1 MKVETFQ
8 AMGAVPVKDG
18 IVFSME
24 RKNNEEAS
32 LLLYKKGSKEVIQE
46 IPFPATNTIGDIVCV
61 KAEKIASAR
70 YEYNFCIDGKVTLD
84 PYAKVLIGTGKFGE
98 EHPEGH
104 EVRCAMIAGNYD
116 WEDDRK
122 PQIAYED
129 AVMYSFHV
137 RGFTKQRYSGVRHK
151 GTFLG
156 ITEKAEYN
164 VFYFSILTGT
174 VLSVGKFM
182 NICSLFFPA
191 YISTL
196 FLLLSLFRL
205 TFRDILKRFRSQGKN
220 IRYVVLVGSTS
231 NNIEMYHELS
241 DDPSTGYK
249 VNGYFDDKP
258 NPEMPSQCCYLGRP
272 EEVQNYL
279 KKNSYIHYLFCCLP
293 SHRSEIIVPI
303 INYCE
308 NHLVHFYSVPNLH
321 NYLQNRV
328 YFNMMGNVPYLSLRQ
343 DPLSRTENKL
353 LKRTFDIVFS
363 LLFLCTLFPIILI
376 IVTIITKLTMPGP
389 IFFRQKRNGLN
400 DKEFYCY
407 KFRSMKVNAEADT
420 LQATKD
426 DPRKTRW
433 GNIMRKTNIDEL
445 PQFINV
451 LLGDMSVVGPRPHM
465 LKHTEEYSK
474 LINKYMVRHF
484 VKPGITGW
492 SQVTGYRGETKELK
506 DMEGRVIGD
515 IWYIEHWS
523 FWLDIYII
531 YKTVRNAIHGEKN
544 AY

>member
-1 MKVETFQ
+1 
-8 AMGAVPVKDG
+8 
-18 IVFSME
+18 ME
-24 RKNNEEAS
+24 NYTNNMVRYNSIIKACV
-32 LLLYKKGSKEVIQE
+32 LLGELCIYSGLFYIFYLWAIYRGKYTELT
-46 IPFPATNTIGDIVCV
+46 AT
-61 KAEKIASAR
+61 
-70 YEYNFCIDGKVTLD
+70 L
-84 PYAKVLIGTGKFGE
+84 PQVLIIIILCYLICSIQGGVVL
-98 EHPEGH
+98 HL
-104 EVRCAMIAGNYD
+104 
-116 WEDDRK
+116 RK
-122 PQIAYED
+122 IYPYQIIMR
-129 AVMYSFHV
+129 VF
-137 RGFTKQRYSGVRHK
+137 R
-151 GTFLG
+151 
-156 ITEKAEYN
+156 N

-174 VLSVGKFM
+174 VLSVGKLM

-321 NYLQNRV
+321 NYLHNRV

-407 KFRSMKVNAEADT
+407 KFRSMKANAEADT

>member
-1 MKVETFQ
+1 
-8 AMGAVPVKDG
+8 
-18 IVFSME
+18 ME
-24 RKNNEEAS
+24 NYTNNMVRYNSIIKACV
-32 LLLYKKGSKEVIQE
+32 LLGELCICSGLFYIFYLWAIYRGKYTELT
-46 IPFPATNTIGDIVCV
+46 AT
-61 KAEKIASAR
+61 
-70 YEYNFCIDGKVTLD
+70 L
-84 PYAKVLIGTGKFGE
+84 PQVLIIIILCYLICSIQGGVVL
-98 EHPEGH
+98 HL
-104 EVRCAMIAGNYD
+104 
-116 WEDDRK
+116 RK
-122 PQIAYED
+122 IYPYQIIMRA
-129 AVMYSFHV
+129 F
-137 RGFTKQRYSGVRHK
+137 R
-151 GTFLG
+151 
-156 ITEKAEYN
+156 N

-205 TFRDILKRFRSQGKN
+205 TFRDILKRFRSQEKN

-321 NYLQNRV
+321 NYLHNRV

-363 LLFLCTLFPIILI
+363 LLFLCTLFPIIL
-376 IVTIITKLTMPGP
+376 T
-389 IFFRQKRNGLN
+389 
-400 DKEFYCY
+400 
-407 KFRSMKVNAEADT
+407 
-420 LQATKD
+420 
-426 DPRKTRW
+426 
-433 GNIMRKTNIDEL
+433 
-445 PQFINV
+445 
-451 LLGDMSVVGPRPHM
+451 
-465 LKHTEEYSK
+465 
-474 LINKYMVRHF
+474 
-484 VKPGITGW
+484 
-492 SQVTGYRGETKELK
+492 
-506 DMEGRVIGD
+506 
-515 IWYIEHWS
+515 
-523 FWLDIYII
+523 
-531 YKTVRNAIHGEKN
+531 
-544 AY
+544 